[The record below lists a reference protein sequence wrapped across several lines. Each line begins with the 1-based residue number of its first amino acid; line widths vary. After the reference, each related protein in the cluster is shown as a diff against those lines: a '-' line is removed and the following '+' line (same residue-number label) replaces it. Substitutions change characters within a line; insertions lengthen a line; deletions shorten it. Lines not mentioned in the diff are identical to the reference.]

1 MLFRSAKEILRHGFE
16 ELGMNTIWC
25 GYYEGNQKS
34 KRVQEKV
41 GFAHAPHERGSNENM
56 NRIIRRFFPKGT
68 NFDEVPISEIRRAEE
83 WMNNYPREV
92 LGWQTAATLLRS
104 YMSAC

>member
-1 MLFRSAKEILRHGFE
+1 MEFSKKMLVLH
-16 ELGMNTIWC
+16 
-25 GYYEGNQKS
+25 
-34 KRVQEKV
+34 
-41 GFAHAPHERGSNENM
+41 
-56 NRIIRRFFPKGT
+56 IIRRFFPKGT

>member
-1 MLFRSAKEILRHGFE
+1 
-16 ELGMNTIWC
+16 MNNGC
-25 GYYEGNQKS
+25 LL
-34 KRVQEKV
+34 
-41 GFAHAPHERGSNENM
+41 
-56 NRIIRRFFPKGT
+56 IRRFFPKGT
-68 NFDEVPISEIRRAEE
+68 NFDEVPISEIRWVEE

>member
-1 MLFRSAKEILRHGFE
+1 MITASTK
-16 ELGMNTIWC
+16 NKPQVVDV
-25 GYYEGNQKS
+25 Y
-34 KRVQEKV
+34 KRQ
-41 GFAHAPHERGSNENM
+41 PHERGSNENM

-83 WMNNYPREV
+83 WMNNYPRAV

>member
-1 MLFRSAKEILRHGFE
+1 MVKACRR
-16 ELGMNTIWC
+16 
-25 GYYEGNQKS
+25 EGQRTTGDS
-34 KRVQEKV
+34 CHP
-41 GFAHAPHERGSNENM
+41 HAPHERGSNENM